1 MGIKN
6 LKGFI
11 KKNAPGAFSEI
22 NIKKLSGSTICID
35 SSILLYKFRYMY
47 NSDNFHILG
56 FLNKVIEL
64 LSYRI
69 IPVFVFDGKPPEA
82 KRETLIKR
90 TENKNKLKER
100 IDTLLKEREIA
111 GGPEFIDSDSE
122 IENNSDALDREIS
135 QLQKNLL
142 CVTKKHTEEV
152 MVFLKS
158 IGIPVVL
165 AISEAEEY
173 CAFLE
178 KNKYVDYILTEDS
191 DSLTFGGN
199 KVLFNI
205 PKDRRNFCLCNLQL
219 ILKELNLKY
228 CEFIDFCILCGCDYT
243 CKIPKVGPVAA
254 LNIIKAHGSI
264 EVFILKNT
272 KYNIP
277 ENFNYLV
284 ARELFNK
291 NDSYPKLSYELNTF
305 GRFDTNLFGKLI
317 SEYGINNL
325 NYENKII
332 NLINL
337 FPKKF
342 LE

>member
-90 TENKNKLKER
+90 TESKNKLKER

-122 IENNSDALDREIS
+122 IENNSEALDREIS
-135 QLQKNLL
+135 QLQKIYYALRKNIQ
-142 CVTKKHTEEV
+142 KKLWG
-152 MVFLKS
+152 F
-158 IGIPVVL
+158 
-165 AISEAEEY
+165 
-173 CAFLE
+173 
-178 KNKYVDYILTEDS
+178 
-191 DSLTFGGN
+191 
-199 KVLFNI
+199 
-205 PKDRRNFCLCNLQL
+205 
-219 ILKELNLKY
+219 
-228 CEFIDFCILCGCDYT
+228 
-243 CKIPKVGPVAA
+243 
-254 LNIIKAHGSI
+254 
-264 EVFILKNT
+264 
-272 KYNIP
+272 
-277 ENFNYLV
+277 
-284 ARELFNK
+284 
-291 NDSYPKLSYELNTF
+291 
-305 GRFDTNLFGKLI
+305 
-317 SEYGINNL
+317 
-325 NYENKII
+325 
-332 NLINL
+332 
-337 FPKKF
+337 
-342 LE
+342 